1 MNFLTLDEVLNR
13 HGVYIVCNSKNKVCP
28 STLILEDKS
37 LLYLLLSFGD
47 KELRWLSMKNGWTS
61 PVSMK
66 PTAHD
71 SWFVEKT
78 FVDTQIYIPY
88 EWNNIDLKYIV
99 AQTEKFDKIMEKID
113 SGEKEMKTTEN
124 KALELLRNLFVDAQ
138 NAGVLRDVWN
148 LATALR
154 GPDEEGRNE
163 DKKTHTTP
171 IRQCLL
177 TRNMATNLNLSQ
189 NGDYAPAP
197 KESLPPSALETKTL
211 FGHYDSHILNAANV
225 IGTKEELSDKVNVGD
240 VVTPKKNTR
249 KYFGGDVV
257 YLSGNDGSHDFVVKE
272 IDDNEVRLG
281 CQKDNE
287 DVCNIV
293 FATQTF
299 NELFE
304 LKTKA

>member
-1 MNFLTLDEVLNR
+1 MA
-13 HGVYIVCNSKNKVCP
+13 NK
-28 STLILEDKS
+28 
-37 LLYLLLSFGD
+37 
-47 KELRWLSMKNGWTS
+47 
-61 PVSMK
+61 
-66 PTAHD
+66 
-71 SWFVEKT
+71 
-78 FVDTQIYIPY
+78 
-88 EWNNIDLKYIV
+88 
-99 AQTEKFDKIMEKID
+99 
-113 SGEKEMKTTEN
+113 
-124 KALELLRNLFVDAQ
+124 
-138 NAGVLRDVWN
+138 
-148 LATALR
+148 
-154 GPDEEGRNE
+154 
-163 DKKTHTTP
+163 
-171 IRQCLL
+171 
-177 TRNMATNLNLSQ
+177 LNLSG
-189 NGDYAPAP
+189 GDLYTN
-197 KESLPPSALETKTL
+197 PPMETVPERTFDTKTL